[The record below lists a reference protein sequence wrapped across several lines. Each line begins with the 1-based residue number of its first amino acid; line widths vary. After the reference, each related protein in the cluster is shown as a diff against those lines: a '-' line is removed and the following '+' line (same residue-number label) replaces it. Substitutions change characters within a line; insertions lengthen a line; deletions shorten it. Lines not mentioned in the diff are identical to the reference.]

1 ARFPG
6 SSPMRLFML
15 ALLLLPMT
23 ACGRFAPGYITT
35 SDGQVLP
42 MTDENVRATTI
53 STIVSQL
60 DAQLGGHWRVEAAI
74 AELPVYDASDR
85 STTKD
90 WLWPVATTTI
100 TLIGD
105 GQGEPALNEAQVTAA
120 VVDYLNDKVE
130 KPKKNLHVTTT
141 RVVDAQR
148 FAAKAAAPAAD
159 QGKFVEKPATA
170 APSANRRYVVQA
182 GDTWA
187 DLSQAFYGSPQHW
200 RHLADANQN
209 GELTA
214 GREIVIPPKP

>member
-1 ARFPG
+1 
-6 SSPMRLFML
+6 MRLFVL
-15 ALLLLPMT
+15 ALVLLPMT

-35 SDGQVLP
+35 SDGQVVA

-53 STIVSQL
+53 TTIVSQL
-60 DAQLGGHWRVEAAI
+60 DAQLGGHWRVEATI
-74 AELPVYDASDR
+74 AELPVYEPSDR
-85 STTKD
+85 STNND
-90 WLWPVATTTI
+90 WRWPVATTAI

-105 GQGEPALNEAQVTAA
+105 GQGEPALNEAQITAA

-130 KPKKNLHVTTT
+130 RPKKNLHVSTT

-148 FAAKAAAPAAD
+148 FATKAAVPATD
-159 QGKFVEKPATA
+159 QGKLVEKTATA
-170 APSANRRYVVQA
+170 TPAANRRYVVQA

-187 DLSQAFYGSPQHW
+187 DLSQAFYGSSQHW